1 MFPKSVFPDTAEVDA
16 QGHLIIGGCT
26 ALGLAEE
33 YGTPVYV
40 LDEATIR
47 ARCRSFV
54 DEFSQRAPGAR
65 VAYACK
71 AYINPALARVLNEE
85 GLGFDVV
92 SGGELAT
99 IANTGAP
106 LSDVYFHGNNKT
118 PQELEEALEQSIGW
132 VVVDSFH
139 ELELLDHLGR
149 RGRKDA
155 GHPAAG
161 VTGHRPTHPRLH
173 HHRHP

>member
-1 MFPKSVFPDTAEVDA
+1 MFPKSVFPDTAEINAD
-16 QGHLIIGGCT
+16 GHLVIGGCT
-26 ALGLAEE
+26 AQALADE

-47 ARCRSFV
+47 ARCRAFV
-54 DEFSQRAPGAR
+54 SEFGQRVPGAK

-71 AYINPALARVLNEE
+71 AYINPALARVLREE

-99 IANTGAP
+99 IVNSGST
-106 LSDVYFHGNNKT
+106 LEDVYFHGNNKT
-118 PQELEEALEQSIGW
+118 PQELEEALAQNIGW

-139 ELELLDHLGR
+139 ELELLDHL
-149 RGRKDA
+149 A
-155 GHPAAG
+155 GEADKTQGYSAAG
-161 VTGHRPTHPRLH
+161 VAGH
-173 HHRHP
+173 